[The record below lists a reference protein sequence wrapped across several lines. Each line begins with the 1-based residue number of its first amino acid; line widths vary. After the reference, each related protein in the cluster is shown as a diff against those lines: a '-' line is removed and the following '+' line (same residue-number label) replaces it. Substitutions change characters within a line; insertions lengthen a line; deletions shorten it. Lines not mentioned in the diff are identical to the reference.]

1 MIQAALEM
9 GEEESDEDEA
19 DEVDEATELANKM
32 RAAGLI
38 KQVAPEETPT
48 EDDKKN
54 Q

>member
-1 MIQAALEM
+1 MNYAKEDLRAIKEANMIQAALEM

-38 KQVAPEETPT
+38 K
-48 EDDKKN
+48 
-54 Q
+54 